1 MYKLTIRTG
10 KYNTQLLVKKFGN
23 RTRKTIKNRVKTL
36 NLKKMVKRMAI
47 LFGTTRRRE
56 LSLPWA

>member
-10 KYNTQLLVKKFGN
+10 KYNTQLLVRKFGH
-23 RTRKTIKNRVKTL
+23 RTKTIKKKVQAL
-36 NLKKMVKRMAI
+36 NLKKVSKKMAK
-47 LFGTTRRRE
+47 LFGTTRKQK